1 LRILIWFSLIFSI
14 TFGQSRLE
22 IGMKAPDWEF
32 PDADGTMFTMGNW
45 AGKILQVNYVD
56 PDESEMNE
64 AFNDAVKH
72 AVDVEKRIERDT
84 FQGIGV
90 ADCASTW
97 KPNFAIRLIG
107 GAKAKKYDTTVL
119 FDYDAVLRDS
129 WGLNKNSYSI
139 IIVDEDRIVRV
150 LERGKIPKERFE
162 EIILTIIELQE

>member
-1 LRILIWFSLIFSI
+1 MRILIWFGLIFSI
-14 TFGQSRLE
+14 AFGQSRLE

-32 PDADGTMFTMGNW
+32 PNADGTMFTMENW

-64 AFNDAVKH
+64 AFNDAVKY
-72 AVDVEKRIERDT
+72 AIDIEKRIERDT
-84 FQGIGV
+84 YQGIGV

-119 FDYDAVLRDS
+119 FDYDAVLREA
-129 WGLNKNSYSI
+129 WGLNKNSYSV
-139 IIVDEDRIVRV
+139 IIVDKDRIVRV
-150 LERGKIPKERFE
+150 LERGEIPEERFE
-162 EIILTIIELQE
+162 EIILTIIKLQK